1 MSNKKRNPK
10 SFKADGSPKRRWTAA
25 ERAARGHKP
34 RTRGGVRNGHTDS
47 RGRNFE
53 AWTPRED
60 VRRDDAGGSRD
71 RRFSQDRRNHE
82 WSDGRQDR
90 RYDRRDWDRRDD
102 RRWPDDGE
110 FRSHKSR
117 RPGHHANR
125 DWKRDDRRGSSWD
138 RDDWREDRRGQR
150 RDRDDH
156 WDRRN
161 GGRDFDRRDSRNW
174 REDRHSWRDDRR
186 DDRWPDRSDHRR
198 DDWSRDDHDD
208 DNMDW
213 EATELTDLDV
223 TGIDH
228 EGGFSALGVPDE
240 IVASTLR

>member
-138 RDDWREDRRGQR
+138 RDDWREDRRGPVSYT
-150 RDRDDH
+150 H
-156 WDRRN
+156 
-161 GGRDFDRRDSRNW
+161 
-174 REDRHSWRDDRR
+174 
-186 DDRWPDRSDHRR
+186 
-198 DDWSRDDHDD
+198 
-208 DNMDW
+208 
-213 EATELTDLDV
+213 LTLPTIYSV
-223 TGIDH
+223 
-228 EGGFSALGVPDE
+228 
-240 IVASTLR
+240 